1 MQKAVRDWELPF
13 TESRE
18 GHQEASKYAHC
29 PHTGRVVQTPGL
41 QASIGL
47 EISVSRELLGEFED
61 AWGCLERCRDCCQ
74 ILAWR
79 SLKARSWFERLVTG

>member
-1 MQKAVRDWELPF
+1 MTKLKDMRQSKEKRGGGVCVQKAVRAWELPF

-18 GHQEASKYAHC
+18 GHQEANKYAYC

-47 EISVSRELLGEFED
+47 EMSVIRELLGEFGD
-61 AWGCLERCRDCCQ
+61 VWGCLERCRDCC
-74 ILAWR
+74 
-79 SLKARSWFERLVTG
+79 